1 MPGDARPWRLIHGT
15 GGGLDPVDGPTNM
28 AIDSA
33 LLEAVMAGA
42 APVLRLYRWDP
53 PTLSFGRNQP
63 ARGRYV
69 MDVARKLGIAFV
81 RRPTGGQAVLHDDEL
96 TYAVIAPID
105 CIGRPRA
112 AYALV
117 NRAIVAGLSFLG
129 LEAGIAASD
138 DGEAP
143 ASGAGTS
150 YDHSSVANGPE
161 HVGGPA
167 PTVPS
172 WDAACF
178 RRPAG
183 GEVVIGGAKLVGSAQ
198 RVEDRTIL
206 QHGSILMGGSQ
217 TPVEALLGGGRGVG
231 TDRIGVRSPV
241 RRSATGSDL
250 DSARGWTTLEREL
263 GWRPGPDALGAAVG
277 AGFQEVVGVALRAD
291 SLTSR
296 ESTAVERLRGHFA
309 SEGWTWRR

>member
-33 LLEAVMAGA
+33 LLEAVMEGA

-96 TYAVIAPID
+96 TYAVIASID
-105 CIGRPRA
+105 RIGRPRA

-129 LEAGIAASD
+129 VEAGIAASD
-138 DGEAP
+138 NGEGAGNGAGTDDSDSSVGNGP
-143 ASGAGTS
+143 EVASGAT
-150 YDHSSVANGPE
+150 
-161 HVGGPA
+161 PA
-167 PTVPS
+167 APS
-172 WDAACF
+172 WDTACF

-217 TPVEALLGGGRGVG
+217 TPVEALLRGGGGFAPHGRV
-231 TDRIGVRSPV
+231 VRSPE
-241 RRSATGSDL
+241 RRSATGGDL
-250 DSARGWTTLEREL
+250 NGALGWTTLEREL
-263 GWRPGPDALGAAVG
+263 GRRPGVDALGAAIG
-277 AGFQEVVGVALRAD
+277 AGFQEVVGVALRPD

-296 ESTAVERLRGHFA
+296 ESSAVERLREHFA

>member
-1 MPGDARPWRLIHGT
+1 MSGDARPWRLIRGA

-42 APVLRLYRWDP
+42 APVLRLYRWAP

-63 ARGRYV
+63 ARDRYA

-105 CIGRPRA
+105 RVGRPRA

-117 NRAIVAGLSFLG
+117 NRAIVAGLAFLG
-129 LEAGIAASD
+129 LEAGIARP
-138 DGEAP
+138 GEAEGHGN
-143 ASGAGTS
+143 GAG
-150 YDHSSVANGPE
+150 AGEGPLNARNGSE
-161 HVGGPA
+161 HPGGAA
-167 PTVPS
+167 PDGPN
-172 WDAACF
+172 WGAACF

-198 RVEDRTIL
+198 RVEGRTIL

-217 TPVEALLGGGRGVG
+217 TPVEALLRGSGRAGPRARARG
-231 TDRIGVRSPV
+231 SAV
-241 RRSATGSDL
+241 RRVATAGDRMG
-250 DSARGWTTLEREL
+250 DKGWTTLEREL
-263 GWRPGPDALGAAVG
+263 GRRPGPDALGAAVG
-277 AGFQEVVGVALRAD
+277 AGFQEVMGVALRPD
-291 SLTSR
+291 SLTGR
-296 ESTAVERLRGHFA
+296 ESNAAARLRRHFE
-309 SEGWTWRR
+309 SEDWTWRR